1 MSYCVRKF
9 RVKKTETLD
18 RLALES
24 GILYSS
30 TVKFFWRTV
39 RKKGIW
45 LNPSS
50 LMRLYSSNRMHAHS
64 ADASVQAFFS
74 SLKSWRT
81 LRKSYPDAKPP
92 TRLRKYFNVVWKN
105 TAIRLRKGNLILSN
119 GKGNEPVVFDGWK
132 FETPVQCTL
141 RWNGSGYEMIC
152 LYNHE
157 VPEPKPEQKV
167 LAVDL
172 GQIHVATTSDGTIYN
187 GRLLRSIRQWRSK
200 KISDIQ
206 TKMDNKKKGSREWKR
221 LRNCKRRFLKK
232 VENRTSDILHK
243 YTTRLVST
251 CKKDGKDT
259 LVVGDLNGY
268 RMDNDQGN
276 GRNQENHAWL
286 YSRIT
291 WMLRYKAEI
300 HGLNFG
306 LQNEAYSSQTC
317 PSCGKRKHP
326 KGREYRCK
334 CGFHGHRDVVGAFN
348 ILKMYLSSSANI
360 KRNESVVAAMRP
372 ASEIRDVKYQSYLRV
387 A

>member
-1 MSYCVRKF
+1 MSYSVRKF
-9 RVKKTETLD
+9 EVKKTEILEK
-18 RLALES
+18 LSLES

-45 LNPSS
+45 LKPAS
-50 LMRLYSSNRMHAHS
+50 LMRLYSSDRMHAHS
-64 ADASVQAFFS
+64 ADASVQAFFA

-81 LRKSYPDAKPP
+81 LRKSRPEARPP
-92 TRLRKYFNVVWKN
+92 VRLRKYFNVVWKN
-105 TAIRLRKGNLILSN
+105 TAIRLRKGSLILSN
-119 GKGNEPVVFDGWK
+119 GKGNDPVVFKEWK
-132 FETPVQCTL
+132 YEIPVQCTL
-141 RWNGSGYEMIC
+141 CWHGTGYEIIC

-157 VPEPKPEQKV
+157 VLEPQVEQKV

-187 GRLLRSIRQWRSK
+187 GRLLRSIRQWRHK
-200 KISDIQ
+200 KVSDIQ
-206 TKMDNKKKGSREWKR
+206 AKMDNKKKGSREWER
-221 LRNCKRRFLKK
+221 LRDRKRKFLRK

-243 YTTRLVST
+243 YTTGLVST
-251 CKKDGKDT
+251 CKNNGKDT

-268 RMDNDQGN
+268 RQDNNKGKE
-276 GRNQENHAWL
+276 RNQENHSWL
-286 YSRIT
+286 YSRTT
-291 WMLRYKAEI
+291 WMLRYKAEK
-300 HGLNFG
+300 HGLNFR

-317 PSCGKRKHP
+317 PACGKKKHP

-348 ILKMYLSSSANI
+348 ILKMYLSSSADM
-360 KRNESVVAAMRP
+360 KRDESVVAAMRP
-372 ASEIRDVKYQSYLRV
+372 ASAIRDVKYQPYLRV